1 VQGFSVQQPEDD
13 TLAVDDHTLVPAGR
27 LDTLQDLTN
36 MVTEVTDGDVAPDEI
51 PNVGRGGAF
60 PLPRQAA
67 GEPIRFASNVIKDLR
82 EA

>member
-1 VQGFSVQQPEDD
+1 MQQPEDD